1 MKTGKS
7 ARSPNGGRRL
17 PHNTCGKE
25 ADKHICKRLYVA
37 FHMEVVRPRY
47 NDRVEAIYQGFDS
60 RDPRL
65 RIVTGEKT
73 LVTGYSRNGRFHRP
87 VK

>member
-7 ARSPNGGRRL
+7 ACLPNRGRPL

-47 NDRVEAIYQGFDS
+47 NDRVEAIDQGFDS
-60 RDPRL
+60 SDPRL

-73 LVTGYSRNGRFHRP
+73 LVTGYGRNGRFHRS